1 MCNFWFTIFRLALE
15 TLANQKLDRLMFF
28 IRKLHQN
35 EALSSKILNMCNFY
49 YEYEVQ
55 LRKMDVEEIFNVK
68 EKLTLKWTVRTLIFA
83 RK

>member
-1 MCNFWFTIFRLALE
+1 
-15 TLANQKLDRLMFF
+15 MFF

-49 YEYEVQ
+49 YAYEVQ
-55 LRKMDVEEIFNVK
+55 LRKIDVEENFNVK

-83 RK
+83 QK

>member
-1 MCNFWFTIFRLALE
+1 MNISRL
-15 TLANQKLDRLMFF
+15 Q
-28 IRKLHQN
+28 LHQN

-55 LRKMDVEEIFNVK
+55 LREMDVEEIFNVK